1 MHLRNRTTLL
11 IGTLLILAVPGLSA
25 CSKTAASEREYTP
38 AVGVNHRDAY
48 VDVLN
53 ALIVSGQPGSG
64 TFIAT
69 LVNNVPD
76 ASSSM
81 TGLSGVVTANDL
93 QAAEFAPIDI
103 PARGLVNLA
112 NDQGIAV
119 KGDFEAGEFVQI
131 EITLGDGEV
140 VAMRVPVVPNSGD
153 FEGLDTSGDQ
163 EPTPADGAEGGTE

>member
-11 IGTLLILAVPGLSA
+11 IGALLILAVPALGA

-53 ALIVSGQPGSG
+53 AVIVSAQPGSG

-76 ASSSM
+76 ESASL
-81 TGLSGVVTANDL
+81 TGLTGVAAANDL
-93 QAAEFAPIDI
+93 QSSDFTPIDI

-119 KGDFEAGEFVQI
+119 TGGFEAGEFVQI
-131 EITLGDGEV
+131 QITLGDGEV
-140 VAMRVPVVPNSGD
+140 VAMRVPVVADAGD
-153 FEGLDTSGDQ
+153 FAGLDTSAEQ
-163 EPTPADGAEGGTE
+163 PTPTDAAEGGTA